1 MAVGGSIR
9 ASTSVTGRA
18 SAPSRPLLVWA
29 LVVPMAFLSI
39 GGFFGGLS
47 FIADRTGRA
56 LGADASWLERTPVGD
71 FLLPGL
77 FLFGIFGVGV
87 AVLIGGLI
95 TRRPDRN
102 LWSHH
107 WSWLGTIGMGA
118 VLVSWI
124 GYELL
129 VFDDRMILQPILIA
143 VGLAVIGIPLLPSM
157 RRSYAARRFAGAS
170 TSPAQKKEEE
180 R

>member
-1 MAVGGSIR
+1 MEVHGSIR
-9 ASTSVTGRA
+9 ASRSVTGRA
-18 SAPSRPLLVWA
+18 SAARRPLVVWA

-47 FIADRTGRA
+47 FIVDRTGRG
-56 LGADASWLERTPVGD
+56 LGADASWLERTPVSD

-77 FLFGIFGVGV
+77 FLFGIFGIGV

-118 VLVSWI
+118 ALVAWI

-129 VFDDRMILQPILIA
+129 IFDDRMILQPILIV
-143 VGLAVIGIPLLPSM
+143 VGLTMIGIPLLPSM
-157 RRSYAARRFAGAS
+157 RRSYAARRFTGAS
-170 TSPAQKKEEE
+170 RQLGQKEEG